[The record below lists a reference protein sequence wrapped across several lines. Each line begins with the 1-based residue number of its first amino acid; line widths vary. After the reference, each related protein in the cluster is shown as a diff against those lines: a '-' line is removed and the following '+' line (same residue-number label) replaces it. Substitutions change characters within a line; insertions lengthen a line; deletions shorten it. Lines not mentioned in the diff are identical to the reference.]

1 MSIDTKIHKFYTRGP
16 LPTLANGKAV
26 IIGDAAGPHQ
36 PQHAQGGTV
45 SLECGAALGL
55 LFSKVSM
62 SSNLANGDIGEIVR
76 SRTPLFNEA
85 MRYRVALTQLM
96 SYCIPFNPG
105 NEYMIQ
111 SRKQM
116 KDLWA
121 EEGVEFPPE
130 DYPPFGPDVTE
141 VLYRHNIIDKT
152 KNLMKQRGLE
162 AEA

>member
-1 MSIDTKIHKFYTRGP
+1 M
-16 LPTLANGKAV
+16 
-26 IIGDAAGPHQ
+26 
-36 PQHAQGGTV
+36 
-45 SLECGAALGL
+45 ECGAALGL

-62 SSNLANGDIGEIVR
+62 PTNPAKGDLAELVC
-76 SRTPLFNEA
+76 SRTSLFNDA

-116 KDLWA
+116 KAMWA
-121 EEGVEFPPE
+121 EEGVECPPE

-141 VLYRHNIIDKT
+141 VLYRHDIIDKT
-152 KNLMKQRGLE
+152 KILMKQRGLE
-162 AEA
+162 TEA